1 MSLDGKT
8 FIVTG
13 ASSGIGA
20 ATARLLVERG
30 ANVALAARR
39 RDRLEKVAA
48 EMPGNRALVQETD
61 VTSSEACAR
70 LAYRTAETFGSIDGL
85 VANAGIAE
93 MGSIEGV
100 DEDGFRKMIEVN
112 TIGTQNTIRAVWNDL
127 KQSRGSIVA
136 TSSVS
141 GFGGDFGGWAY
152 NASKGAVSNMVRGLA
167 LDAGASG
174 VRVNAVAPS
183 FTRTQMLAAL
193 ENNPEKFAAM
203 VSRIPLGRP
212 AEPEDVAEVIAFLLS
227 DAARFVNGVILPVDG
242 GLSASNGQATV

>member
-1 MSLDGKT
+1 MNLDGKI

-39 RDRLEKVAA
+39 RERLEEIASDL
-48 EMPGNRALVQETD
+48 PGNRVLVQDTD
-61 VTSSEACAR
+61 VTDPEACAR
-70 LAYRTAETFGSIDGL
+70 LAYQTAETFGGIDGL

-93 MGSIEGV
+93 MGMIEDVG
-100 DEDGFRKMIEVN
+100 EEGFRQLIEVN

-127 KQSRGSIVA
+127 KKSRGSVVA

-141 GFGGDFGGWAY
+141 GIGGDFGGWAY

-167 LDAGASG
+167 LDAGRSG

-183 FTRTQMLAAL
+183 FTRTEMSEGL
-193 ENNPEKFAAM
+193 ENDPDKFAAM

-212 AEPEDVAEVIAFLLS
+212 GEPEDVAEVIAFLLS
-227 DAARFVNGVILPVDG
+227 DGARFVNGVILPVDG
-242 GLSASNGQATV
+242 GLSASNGQASV